1 MIRLPCTSPRF
12 LLTHTPSRTLTC
24 IDRVWIS
31 SEDAAAVAAK
41 GCCFIH
47 AASNSFYLDCGAGGW
62 LGDYLPGNSW
72 CDPFKIWQNAYTFD
86 PLANLTSDQA
96 SLVLGGQHL
105 LWTEQSGPENLDSS
119 GRAQPYPR
127 RCSGRVPGEMM
138 VRRCRGCTS
147 SVYRFRRRG
156 VNAIS
161 LQPEW
166 GALRPFACDL
176 NA

>member
-1 MIRLPCTSPRF
+1 VLVAGWEIILQATVGAS
-12 LLTHTPSRTLTC
+12 PSRHGKTLRD
-24 IDRVWIS
+24 IPFFRVR
-31 SEDAAAVAAK
+31 A
-41 GCCFIH
+41 H
-47 AASNSFYLDCGAGGW
+47 ALIN
-62 LGDYLPGNSW
+62 
-72 CDPFKIWQNAYTFD
+72 PFPLKAYTFD
-86 PLANLTSDQA
+86 PLANLTSEQA

-105 LWTEQSGPENLDSS
+105 LWTEPSGLENLDSS
-119 GRAQPYPR
+119 GRAQPHPR
-127 RCSGRVPGEMM
+127 RCSGRVPGETI